1 MLVLLA
7 WGRPLSNCSWW
18 GRSVGRMTLK
28 GGSEVGQKNAVEEA
42 AECADSGGNS
52 ESSMKDTGA
61 CSRSVLVRSW
71 AGELKRCSVTE
82 GSE

>member
-1 MLVLLA
+1 MGPV
-7 WGRPLSNCSWW
+7 SWKDD
-18 GRSVGRMTLK
+18 LK
-28 GGSEVGQKNAVEEA
+28 SGSEVGQKNAVEEA

-61 CSRSVLVRSW
+61 YSRGVLVRSW